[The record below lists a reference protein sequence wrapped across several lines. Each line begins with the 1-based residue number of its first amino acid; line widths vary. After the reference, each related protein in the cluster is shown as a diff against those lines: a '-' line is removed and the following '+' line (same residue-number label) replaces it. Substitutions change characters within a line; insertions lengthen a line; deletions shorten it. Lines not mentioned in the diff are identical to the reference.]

1 MGCWGPC
8 PLTFLLMPLN
18 GAHMITGV
26 AFSFSHKMLMN
37 RRCLC
42 ECLCLRMQI
51 VNPLKSILNAVVK
64 AHRQKAK
71 LEHICPVVLLKW
83 LPDCE
88 KMFHCC
94 CIYEATVTTI
104 RNWRSKLP
112 ASFKHD
118 SLFLLLYVRTVCTWT
133 INVTIF
139 FCPRSGPRRRTW
151 QTQTQ
156 TSHSAIPIQRQQHQF
171 PGLRC
176 MLGFTA
182 ACLHVYVFIYALILL
197 SVPVKEI
204 LIWVCMLWN
213 AVLFF
218 MRDIP
223 RSNLHEPF
231 KFPYIVLFNTN
242 HVIAVTCLTQH
253 GNVLEKLFCNVKA
266 ISVCICVSFSEL

>member
-42 ECLCLRMQI
+42 ECLRMQI

-118 SLFLLLYVRTVCTWT
+118 SLFLLLYVR
-133 INVTIF
+133 
-139 FCPRSGPRRRTW
+139 
-151 QTQTQ
+151 
-156 TSHSAIPIQRQQHQF
+156 
-171 PGLRC
+171 
-176 MLGFTA
+176 M
-182 ACLHVYVFIYALILL
+182 YVDYKCDHFLL
-197 SVPVKEI
+197 SSFWSQEAHVTDPDTNKSPGRPNTKTATPVPRTKVHARLYSSMPACVRLYLCVNSPQCTCYGSLDMSLYAVKCSVVFYAWHSQVK
-204 LIWVCMLWN
+204 LAWALQ
-213 AVLFF
+213 
-218 MRDIP
+218 IP
-223 RSNLHEPF
+223 LHSPF
-231 KFPYIVLFNTN
+231 
-242 HVIAVTCLTQH
+242 
-253 GNVLEKLFCNVKA
+253 
-266 ISVCICVSFSEL
+266 